1 MPREFDM
8 TQRKNKRYLTKR
20 SGDFVNATKL
30 KIARILADGGWKQDL
45 ISRETGFPQ
54 GSISKKLNPNNS
66 QMMDLADMVVLADF
80 LNITVREML
89 PEPEWRTM
97 DQERYNYML
106 QLMELPIDHVKYLI
120 EHYNTM
126 KELLEKRG

>member
-1 MPREFDM
+1 M
-8 TQRKNKRYLTKR
+8 THRRNKRYLTKR
-20 SGDFVNATKL
+20 SLDFVSATKL
-30 KIARILADGGWKQDL
+30 KMARIFADGGWKQDL

-54 GSISKKLNPNNS
+54 GSLSKKLNPKKP
-66 QMMDLADMVVLADF
+66 QAMDLADMVVIADF

-106 QLMELPIDHVKYLI
+106 QLMELPIEHVKYLI

-126 KELLEKRG
+126 KELLDKRGT

>member
-1 MPREFDM
+1 
-8 TQRKNKRYLTKR
+8 
-20 SGDFVNATKL
+20 
-30 KIARILADGGWKQDL
+30 
-45 ISRETGFPQ
+45 
-54 GSISKKLNPNNS
+54 
-66 QMMDLADMVVLADF
+66 MDLADMVVIADF

-106 QLMELPIDHVKYLI
+106 QLMELPIEHVKYLI

-126 KELLEKRG
+126 KELLDKRGT